1 MTQHRHWLP
10 WRAEAT
16 PGAPALEMAGTTLS
30 FADLAERARR
40 GAGFVRGRGP
50 AVVPDRDPLPL
61 ALLLRDPLRFATWF
75 HAVTLA
81 GHAVLP
87 LNLRLTAGELVAQ
100 LAAARAVGLLGD
112 AGDRRLAEI
121 ARQLP
126 GLRVTAAPDPVG
138 LPPAAPPLPGESVD
152 LDATLA
158 VLFTSGTSGRAKG
171 ACLSWGNFLGSAQ
184 GAGECLGPVVRER
197 WLASLPLYHVGGLS
211 ILARSV
217 LFGAPVRLQER
228 FDAATT
234 SDELDTGTVAAV
246 SLVPTMLSRLLEHRG
261 ARPAPE
267 GLKLVLLGGAAASP
281 RLLRRAQEAGW
292 PVRATYGLT
301 EATSQ
306 VATADAGP
314 GPDDPALRPLPC
326 VELRIVHA
334 AGDAAPGEV
343 GEILVR
349 GATVMQGYAH
359 DADATRAVVRDGWL
373 HTGDIGY
380 LDEGGGLR
388 VLDRRD
394 DLIVSGGE
402 NVYPAQV
409 EAVLAGHPDVTEAG
423 VAGVGDGD
431 LGARVV
437 AWVVRRDGSGTEAA
451 DLDAFCRDHLAGYQC
466 PREFR
471 FVEALPRNAAG
482 KLLRR
487 ELPGREARQG

>member
-1 MTQHRHWLP
+1 MTQHRHWLA
-10 WRAEAT
+10 WRAEAS
-16 PGAPALEMAGTTLS
+16 PGAPALETPGTTLS
-30 FADLAERARR
+30 FAELAERARR
-40 GAGFVRGRGP
+40 GAGFVRGAGP
-50 AVVPDRDPLPL
+50 VVVPDRDPRPL

-112 AGDRRLAEI
+112 AGDPRLAEV

-126 GLRVTAAPDPVG
+126 ALRVTAAPDPVG

-171 ACLSWGNFLGSAQ
+171 ACLSWGNFLGSAH

-234 SDELDTGTVAAV
+234 SDELDTGTIAAV
-246 SLVPTMLSRLLEHRG
+246 SLVPTMLSRLLEHR
-261 ARPAPE
+261 APRPAPE

-281 RLLRRAQEAGW
+281 RRL
-292 PVRATYGLT
+292 P

-306 VATADAGP
+306 VATADAGT
-314 GPDDPALRPLPC
+314 GPEDPALRPLPC

-334 AGDAAPGEV
+334 AGEAAPGEA

-359 DADATRAVVRDGWL
+359 DADATRAAVRDGWL

-409 EAVLAGHPDVTEAG
+409 EAVLAGHADVTEAG
-423 VAGVGDGD
+423 VAGIADGD

-437 AWVVRRDGSGTEAA
+437 AWVVRRDGSGTEGA

-471 FVEALPRNAAG
+471 FVQALPRNAAG

-487 ELPGREARQG
+487 RLQELP

>member
-1 MTQHRHWLP
+1 MTQHRHWLLQ
-10 WRAEAT
+10 RAQAT
-16 PGAPALEMAGTTLS
+16 PDAPALETGSTTLS
-30 FADLAERARR
+30 FAALAETARR
-40 GAGFVRGRGP
+40 GAGFVRGYGP
-50 AVVPDRDPLPL
+50 AVVPDRDPRPL
-61 ALLLRDPLRFATWF
+61 ALLMRDPLSFATWF
-75 HAVTLA
+75 HAATLA

-87 LNLRLTAGELVAQ
+87 LNLRLTAGELAAQ
-100 LAAARAVGLLGD
+100 LADARAFGLLGEQ
-112 AGDRRLAEI
+112 GDERLAEI
-121 ARQLP
+121 ARRLP
-126 GLRVTAAPDPVG
+126 ALRVTSAPDPVR
-138 LPPAAPPLPGESVD
+138 LPPAAPPLPGEAVD

-171 ACLSWGNFLGSAQ
+171 ACLSWGNFLGSAR
-184 GAGECLGPVVRER
+184 GADECLGPVVGER
-197 WLASLPLYHVGGLS
+197 WLAALPLYHVGGLS
-211 ILARSV
+211 ILTRSV
-217 LFGAPVRLQER
+217 LFGGPVRLQER
-228 FDAATT
+228 FDPATI

-306 VATADAGP
+306 VATADAGI
-314 GPDDPALRPLPC
+314 GDDEPALRPLPC
-326 VELRIVHA
+326 VEVRIA
-334 AGDAAPGEV
+334 CDASDASAREA
-343 GEILVR
+343 GEILLR
-349 GATVMQGYAH
+349 GATVMQGYTH
-359 DADATRAVVRDGWL
+359 DADATQAAVRDGWL

-380 LDEGGGLR
+380 LEEGGGLR

-423 VAGVGDGD
+423 VAGVADGD

-437 AWVVRRDGSGTEAA
+437 AWVVRRDGSGTEGA

-471 FVEALPRNAAG
+471 FVKTLPRNAAG

-487 ELPGREARQG
+487 RLQELS